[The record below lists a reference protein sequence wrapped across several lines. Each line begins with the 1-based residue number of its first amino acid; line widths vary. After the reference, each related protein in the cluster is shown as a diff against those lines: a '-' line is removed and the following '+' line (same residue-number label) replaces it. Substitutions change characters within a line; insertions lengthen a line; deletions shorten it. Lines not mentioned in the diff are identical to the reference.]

1 MSSSKPQ
8 NRTSITLHKYLL
20 IALSFSGLVGC
31 NVGTTQHQE
40 VIRWE
45 EHTKLPD
52 PEGLSGSYTGVSN
65 GTLIIAGGVKFTTD
79 IRKDGLRKMW
89 SDAIYALPKTSKKNE
104 TWITGARLP
113 RSLAYGA
120 SVSTGDSLIIIGGR
134 DSDRSYKD
142 VFRLRWNPTIQ
153 KIEQESLPPLPAAVA
168 YTDADIIGDI
178 IYIAGGQ
185 DVANSQKALKIF
197 WTLDL
202 SDLESGWIEL
212 DPWPGVARKNAI
224 AFSQNIS
231 RDTYFYLIGGEKLKN
246 EKDSEIKS
254 NLLSDGY
261 RYSPFK
267 NQWDSIKTAPSS
279 ITAVPHIAFGQS
291 HLIVFGGSF
300 EKELDTVYSKDI
312 LVYHTITDTWIN
324 EGEIPLGVKMTNAV
338 SWGDGIIIPNGEVS
352 PGKSTAA
359 IQYMVHEAGANADFG
374 YVNYAFLGLYMMAL
388 VYMGFYFVKR
398 EKKTEDYFL
407 AGHRIPWWAAGF
419 SIVATIFSGDT
430 FFSQPA
436 LVYSVDW
443 FMYPQKLCYVFIPIF
458 IIFFYLPFFRRLNLT
473 TAYEYLEYRFN
484 YPIRLYGSAQFIL
497 YQLVRTS
504 LVLYLPSIALS
515 TITGLNIYVCILS
528 MGVLSTFYTVMGGIE
543 AVVWTD
549 VIQAIVLILGAIIT
563 LIIIPFYIDGGVT
576 GLIQTCIADY
586 KFRMLYFDS
595 DISDIRNTWVM
606 LIGSTFGAL
615 VYYSSDQAIVQRYF
629 TTPDEKSAAKSLY
642 LNAILV
648 FPITFILYAVGSA
661 LYVYYKSNP
670 AALSLGMQNDA
681 IYPLFITQKIPIGL
695 AGLVIAAIF
704 AVSMSTLDSGMN
716 SIATAVVTD
725 FYQRLFPSS
734 TEIRS
739 LNLARFITLAVGFFA
754 TIVAILFAT
763 MDIKSVTL
771 FFVSALGLIGSG
783 LGGLFA
789 LGIFTRRSNSP
800 GALVGAIGSA
810 IVLFLIKIYTEV
822 NIFLYSAI
830 GFMLCLCLGYIA
842 SLLIPVKSK
851 SLDRLTIFSLNRK

>member
-1 MSSSKPQ
+1 
-8 NRTSITLHKYLL
+8 
-20 IALSFSGLVGC
+20 VGC
-31 NVGTTQHQE
+31 SVSNTPQQE

-45 EHTKLPD
+45 TLTEIPA
-52 PEGLSGSYTGVSN
+52 PAGLSGAYAGVSN
-65 GTLIIAGGVKFTTD
+65 GTLIVAGGVKFTAD
-79 IRKDGLRKMW
+79 PLGDSGGQIWG
-89 SDAIYALPKTSKKNE
+89 DAIYVLPKTSSENE
-104 TWITGARLP
+104 AWITGYRLP
-113 RSLAYGA
+113 RPLAYGA

-134 DSDRSYKD
+134 DAERSYKD
-142 VFRLRWNPTIQ
+142 VFRLRWNSTDR
-153 KIEQESLPPLPAAVA
+153 KIEQETLPSLPGPVA
-168 YTDADIIGDI
+168 YTAADIIGDTL
-178 IYIAGGQ
+178 YLVGGQ
-185 DVANSQKALKIF
+185 DLENPFEVLTNF
-197 WTLDL
+197 WTLNL
-202 SDLESGWIEL
+202 KDLEAGWKEL
-212 DPWPGVARKNAI
+212 EPWPGPARKNAI
-224 AFSQNIS
+224 AVRQSIS
-231 RDTYFYLIGGEKLKN
+231 RDNYFYLIGGEAPRLGDN
-246 EKDSEIKS
+246 GEVER
-254 NLLSDGY
+254 NQFRDGY
-261 RYSPFK
+261 RYSPFS
-267 NQWDSIKTAPSS
+267 NQWVPIMAAPQP
-279 ITAVPHIAFGQS
+279 IAAAPHIAFGQS

-300 EKELDTVYSKDI
+300 ENQLDSVYSKDL
-312 LVYHTITDTWIN
+312 LVYHTITDTWIK
-324 EGEIPLGVKMTNAV
+324 EGKMPQGVLMTNAV
-338 SWGDGIIIPNGEVS
+338 SWNDGIVIPNGEIS

-374 YVNYAFLGLYMMAL
+374 YVNYAFLGLYMIAL

-436 LVYSVDW
+436 LVYSMDW
-443 FMYPQKLCYVFIPIF
+443 FMYPQKLCYVLIPIF
-458 IIFFYLPFFRRLNLT
+458 IIYFYLPFFRRLNLT

-484 YPIRLYGSAQFIL
+484 FIVRLYGSAQFIL

-528 MGVLSTFYTVMGGIE
+528 MGVLSTFYTVLGGIE
-543 AVVWTD
+543 AVIWTD
-549 VIQAIVLILGAIIT
+549 VIQAIVLVLGAVIT
-563 LIIIPFYIDGGVT
+563 LITIPFYIDGGIS
-576 GLIQTCIADY
+576 GLFKTSIADD
-586 KFRMLYFDS
+586 KFRMLYLDGDFS
-595 DISDIRNTWVM
+595 DMRNTWVI

-615 VYYSSDQAIVQRYF
+615 VHYSSDQAIVQRYL
-629 TTPDEKSAAKSLY
+629 TTPDEKSAAKSLWM
-642 LNAILV
+642 NAIV
-648 FPITFILYAVGSA
+648 MIPITFILYAVGTA

-670 AALSLGMQNDA
+670 AALDLGMQNDA

-725 FYQRLFPSS
+725 FYQRLFPSI
-734 TEIRS
+734 TETRS
-739 LNLARFITLAVGFFA
+739 LNLARFVTLAVGVFA
-754 TIVAILFAT
+754 TIVAIMFAT

-771 FFVSALGLIGSG
+771 LFVSTLGLIGSG

-789 LGIFTRRSNSP
+789 LGIFTRRSNGP

-810 IVLFLIKIYTEV
+810 IILLLIKTYTAV